1 MSYTWH
7 FYTGSPGFT
16 PEPRHCYRG
25 PMIDVETVMSAPFV
39 YMSQHNTLRK
49 RLLDNIVNDT
59 YQQAP
64 IQSAL
69 AVQTR
74 EVVLRVLKTSLGPIF
89 ARLTPR
95 KKSLQADICEKRSST
110 VIEDALGDVTPVY
123 TQALQS
129 LQPFNVPV
137 QQIELLR
144 AALESQSPV
153 LRVAGKCATVLLI
166 SYIEMDYYHG

>member
-25 PMIDVETVMSAPFV
+25 PMIDVETVMAAPYTYLNQF
-39 YMSQHNTLRK
+39 NPIRK

-95 KKSLQADICEKRSST
+95 KKQLEADICEKRNSIT
-110 VIEDALGDVTPVY
+110 IENALGNVTPTYLNVL
-123 TQALQS
+123 QALG
-129 LQPFNVPV
+129 PYGVPRP
-137 QQIELLR
+137 QIELLR

-153 LRVAGKCATVLLI
+153 LRVSGKCATVLLL
-166 SYIEMDYYHG
+166 SYIEMDYHNG